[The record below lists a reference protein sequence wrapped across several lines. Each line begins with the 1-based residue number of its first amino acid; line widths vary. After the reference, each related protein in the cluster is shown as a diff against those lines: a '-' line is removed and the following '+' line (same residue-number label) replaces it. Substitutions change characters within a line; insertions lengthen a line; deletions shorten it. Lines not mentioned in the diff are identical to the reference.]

1 MGRLIGAAAAAL
13 ALALALTACTG
24 DPGSSAPSGSAGSP
38 GSVQDGGSGS
48 SSTMPI
54 GLYGLGS
61 SHVASSEDALTI
73 DYPGPCDGLLTL
85 LETGQW
91 SVDPFV
97 TPTGALNL
105 YLVALS
111 RSGHSAILRMSGS
124 ETICHG
130 TLATS
135 HQEKVR
141 LSGDEDAQGTAEFLP
156 FGCLYQDL
164 ETTTIALTGLYDLED
179 LHLMVSVAFVA
190 DTGEVDPESI
200 EVGLQH
206 GTESTLATLGRL
218 TGAGLSGEEDFDES
232 EMIASGSYHPGDDVD
247 AEVAL
252 SSQDPLTGTIAVS
265 GLVNDATG
273 TELSVTTGFRCTP

>member
-1 MGRLIGAAAAAL
+1 MGRLIGAAAAAF

-24 DPGSSAPSGSAGSP
+24 DPGSSGSP
-38 GSVQDGGSGS
+38 GSAQNGGSGS

-61 SHVASSEDALTI
+61 SHVAGSADTLTI
-73 DYPGPCDGLLTL
+73 DYPGSCEGLLAL

-91 SVDPFV
+91 SVDPFL

-135 HQEKVR
+135 HKEEVR
-141 LSGDEDAQGTAEFLP
+141 FSGDEDAEGTAEFLP

-164 ETTTIALTGLYDLED
+164 EATTIALTGLYDLDD
-179 LHLMVSVAFVA
+179 LHLMVSAAFAA

-206 GTESTLATLGRL
+206 GTESTLTTLGRL
-218 TGAGLSGEEDFDES
+218 TGAGLSGEDDFDEP
-232 EMIASGSYHPGDDVD
+232 EMIVSGSYHPGDDTD
-247 AEVAL
+247 AEVTL
-252 SSQDPLTGTIAVS
+252 SAQEPVTGTLAVS

-273 TELSVTTGFRCTP
+273 AELSLTTGFRCVP